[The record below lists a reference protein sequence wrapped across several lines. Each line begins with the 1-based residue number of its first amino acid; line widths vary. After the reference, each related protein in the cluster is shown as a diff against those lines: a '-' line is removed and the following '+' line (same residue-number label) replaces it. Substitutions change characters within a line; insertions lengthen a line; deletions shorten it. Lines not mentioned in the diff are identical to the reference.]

1 MIGEKFKGGALLVS
15 EILAA
20 SSAALH
26 RNSTRSL
33 AEGFAMKSMATCLSF
48 ASALLLATSA
58 AFAAGETEMSK
69 EYSSCVDKANAA
81 TPALI
86 DCALAETKRQDAR
99 LNENYKRLMSKLT
112 EERKNAHNAL
122 G

>member
-1 MIGEKFKGGALLVS
+1 MKSIYLGLAATSALVLATSTV
-15 EILAA
+15 LAA
-20 SSAALH
+20 S
-26 RNSTRSL
+26 
-33 AEGFAMKSMATCLSF
+33 
-48 ASALLLATSA
+48 
-58 AFAAGETEMSK
+58 ETDMSQ
-69 EYSSCVDKANAA
+69 EYSNCIDKANGAN
-81 TPALI
+81 PALI